1 MMSEMAENNK
11 AGVVRVSCS
20 MHQKYGKSFFGIL
33 SVQHFTQWPTMSDLA
48 NPIYVFAVLCL
59 MVILAVYAGKT
70 KTGSKFGA
78 ALLVIVFTAVVANLG
93 LIPSAS
99 DSIPLYD
106 GIFTYLAP
114 LSIFYLLL
122 GVNLNSIKK
131 AGAPMIIL
139 FVLGSLATALGVL
152 VAWYVVSPEKVLG
165 EDARVIAGMLAGTYT
180 GGSANFNAVALE
192 YKMQEKGILYAGTIA
207 VDNVVTT
214 LWIIVTLAIPTV
226 MQKFWKTRKVSQNTL
241 EAPIAEDERID
252 FRSLIWLTF
261 MGVLAYFISEKLS
274 DFFPQIPSILTLSTL
289 GVVLAQFRFVNQLKG
304 SHFLGLY
311 LVYIFLAVIGAYCEI
326 ASVIELKSIGTTLLV
341 FASISVFVHGV
352 LIVGLGSLFFRDW
365 EMIAIASQANVGG
378 GTTAMALAETFH
390 RNELILP
397 AILVGSLGTALGT
410 YIGFAIV
417 AFL

>member
-1 MMSEMAENNK
+1 MSYLNNP
-11 AGVVRVSCS
+11 
-20 MHQKYGKSFFGIL
+20 M
-33 SVQHFTQWPTMSDLA
+33 
-48 NPIYVFAVLCL
+48 YVLAVLCL

-70 KTGSKFGA
+70 RIGSKFGA
-78 ALLVIVFTAVVANLG
+78 ALLVIVFTAVLANMG

-99 DSIPLYD
+99 NSIPLYD

-139 FVLGSLATALGVL
+139 FVLGSLATAAGVL
-152 VAWYVVSPEKVLG
+152 IAWNVVSPEKALG

-241 EAPIAEDERID
+241 EAPIAEDEHID

-261 MGVLAYFISEKLS
+261 MGVLAYFASEKLS
-274 DFFPQIPSILTLSTL
+274 ELFPQIPSILTLSTL

-326 ASVIELKSIGTTLLV
+326 SSVIELKSIGTTLLV
-341 FASISVFVHGV
+341 FASISVLVHGV
-352 LIVGLGSLFFRDW
+352 IIVGLGSLFFRDW

-410 YIGFAIV
+410 YIGFTVV
-417 AFL
+417 ALL